1 MVRIVF
7 CIIIRL
13 IRRCTGVGVMPVF
26 ISLVSI
32 AYLMSCLFG
41 NWYGTAVSVGVK

>member
-7 CIIIRL
+7 CVRISL
-13 IRRCTGVGVMPVF
+13 IQRCTGIGVMPVF
-26 ISLVSI
+26 ISPVSI

-41 NWYGTAVSVGVK
+41 NWYGTAFSVGVK